1 MLVRGGGG
9 DTVTMSP
16 SFMISPQEVDEVSKK
31 TNNIMIE
38 YQVHMFLLEFDP
50 QFLFPV
56 NQQIW
61 ESTEGH

>member
-1 MLVRGGGG
+1 
-9 DTVTMSP
+9 MSP